1 MKKVCHWVG
10 SMRVG
15 DLGRALVPPAV
26 SLSCLFCKTK
36 PSWVREGRK
45 AGPPVWVEAACNILL
60 RDTRSTDRSVMSARD
75 PKHDQSLLCAEC
87 LPSVCDGV
95 GKSPSGG
102 I

>member
-10 SMRVG
+10 SMRVR

-45 AGPPVWVEAACNILL
+45 GGPPVWVEAACNILL
-60 RDTRSTDRSVMSARD
+60 RDTRSTDLSVMSARD

-95 GKSPSGG
+95 RKSPSGG